1 MSTFTRFQAE
11 NFSAFENI
19 DLLFSPGI
27 NVFIGKNGT
36 GKTHIMKTLYA
47 AGAITGKLESYI
59 DKMIRIFLPY
69 EYRIGRLVRRKKGS
83 TTAKIIVSC
92 EKEELNLTFTNHSK
106 NTPIDSNEDKWKK
119 SKIKCAYIPVK
130 EMLANAP
137 GFRSLYSERLVHF
150 EEVYSDIID
159 RAYLP
164 PKRGPLDE
172 HRANLLRKLEYV
184 LDGKVVTEG
193 ETFFLKNTQGM
204 LEFTLLAEGLRK
216 LALLWLLIQNETLL
230 KGSVLFWDE
239 PEANLNPQMVRVVV
253 EILLELQRFGVQV
266 FIATHD
272 YVTLKEID
280 LQRTGGDKILFHS
293 FFRKG
298 DGESVN
304 ISTSSDYGHID
315 ENAIMD
321 KYLDLYDREV
331 EKTLG
336 GKRD

>member
-1 MSTFTRFQAE
+1 MSTFTRLQAE
-11 NFSAFENI
+11 NFSAFESL
-19 DLLFSPGI
+19 DLSFSPGI

-36 GKTHIMKTLYA
+36 GKTHVMKTLYA
-47 AGAITGKLESYI
+47 AGAITGRLEGFI

-69 EYRIGRLVRRKKGS
+69 EYRIGRLVRRKRGS
-83 TTAKIIVSC
+83 TTAKIVVSC
-92 EKEELNLTFTNHSK
+92 NKEQLSLTFTNHSK
-106 NTPIDSNEDKWKK
+106 NTPIDANEEKWKK
-119 SKIKCAYIPVK
+119 LKIKCAYIPVK

-150 EEVYSDIID
+150 EEIYADIID

-164 PKRGPLDE
+164 PKRGPLE
-172 HRANLLRKLEYV
+172 ENRANLLRKLENV
-184 LDGKVVTEG
+184 LEGKVVTEG
-193 ETFFLKNTQGM
+193 ETFFLKNNQGM

-272 YVTLKEID
+272 YVTLKEFE
-280 LQRTGGDKILFHS
+280 LQRTKEDKILFHS
-293 FFRKG
+293 FFRKD
-298 DGESVN
+298 DGEPVD
-304 ISTSSDYGHID
+304 ISTSSDYSLID
-315 ENAIMD
+315 ENAIID

-331 EKTLG
+331 HKALG
-336 GKRD
+336 GEEV